1 MAKNYKQLCEERNVS
16 NLTGADLSR
25 ADLTGAD
32 LRSAN
37 LYGADLTGANLYGAD
52 LRSANLYGA
61 DLTGADLRGAN
72 LSRANLTGANLS
84 RANLSQAKGI
94 QTAREFLAGFET
106 DQLGLLVY
114 KCIHGSYAPPA
125 SWKIAPGA
133 VLVETVSP
141 DRGTD
146 CGSGINVASREWVA
160 AQYPGKAI
168 WQCRISWRDLPDV
181 VVPFNSC
188 GKFRAGRVRLLQIVS
203 PELVRIEAK

>member
-1 MAKNYKQLCEERNVS
+1 
-16 NLTGADLSR
+16 
-25 ADLTGAD
+25 
-32 LRSAN
+32 
-37 LYGADLTGANLYGAD
+37 
-52 LRSANLYGA
+52 
-61 DLTGADLRGAN
+61 
-72 LSRANLTGANLS
+72 
-84 RANLSQAKGI
+84 
-94 QTAREFLAGFET
+94 
-106 DQLGLLVY
+106 LGLLVY

-168 WQCRISWRDLPDV
+168 WQCRIAWRDLPDV

-188 GKFRAGRVRLLQIVS
+188 GQFRAGRVRLLKIVS